1 MPPYPSVEVSPSP
14 STSKNDNINNN
25 NTNTNNTSN
34 DVMSALSL
42 AMANALL
49 EGSNSVVTTVPSN
62 IESSVSDSIPTTTS
76 RASSNDGLSIWGS
89 STTSR

>member
-1 MPPYPSVEVSPSP
+1 MPPSVEVSPS
-14 STSKNDNINNN
+14 TSKNVENNN
-25 NTNTNNTSN
+25 SNAN

-49 EGSNSVVTTVPSN
+49 EGNNNSSVPSN
-62 IESSVSDSIPTTTS
+62 IESSVSSSDVPTTTS

>member
-1 MPPYPSVEVSPSP
+1 MPPSVEVSPSAQN
-14 STSKNDNINNN
+14 KDKVNNN
-25 NTNTNNTSN
+25 AN

-49 EGSNSVVTTVPSN
+49 DQGNQENRYREEELPNLSEGF
-62 IESSVSDSIPTTTS
+62 IPTTS

-89 STTSR
+89 STTSW